1 MKELVAELAALP
13 RGEAVFDMDGTLIEG
28 DIGEAALRAVDR
40 RGHRNP
46 ATEGIASLWAHYT
59 SLPDYQD
66 QCRFAVE
73 ALGGLELGVIATL
86 VDEAFATGEVSPRE
100 AVCEL
105 AHAVGRSHRVWIL
118 TGSAEV
124 LGVEVG
130 KRLGIRHVFGLRQ
143 EREGA
148 RLGHRTVGPVTGGLG
163 KIQAMWEHL
172 GRRPVFAIGDSPHDL
187 PFLRQARIAR
197 TTGKG
202 AGTEFPA
209 YP

>member
-1 MKELVAELAALP
+1 MKGLVDEIVALP

-28 DIGEAALRAVDR
+28 DIGESALRAVDR
-40 RGHRNP
+40 AGHRNA
-46 ATEGIASLWAHYT
+46 ATEGIASLWGHYT
-59 SLPDYQD
+59 GLADYQD

-73 ALGGLELGVIATL
+73 ALGGLDLGAIAEI
-86 VDEAFATGEVSPRE
+86 VDGAFAEGEVRARE

-105 AHAVGRSHRVWIL
+105 AHALTGAHRVWIL

-143 EREGA
+143 ERAGG
-148 RLGHRTVGPVTGGLG
+148 RLGHRTIGPVTGGPG

-187 PFLRQARIAR
+187 AFLREARIAR
-197 TTGKG
+197 TTGKV

-209 YP
+209 FP